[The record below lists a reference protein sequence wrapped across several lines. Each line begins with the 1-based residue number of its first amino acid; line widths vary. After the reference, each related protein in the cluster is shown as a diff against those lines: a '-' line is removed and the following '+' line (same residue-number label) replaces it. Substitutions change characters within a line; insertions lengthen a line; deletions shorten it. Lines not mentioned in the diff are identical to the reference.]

1 MSTNGKLAQGK
12 LRTPP
17 SKPGTLHA
25 LQLRIW
31 RALSHAETL
40 MARAEGEP
48 LEVQIKVLNTFCQ
61 CALTYLSS
69 IKAKDYAV
77 HPAGEHPYDEHH

>member
-31 RALSHAETL
+31 RALSRAETL
-40 MARAEGEP
+40 MAQAEGEP
-48 LEVQIKVLNTFCQ
+48 LELQIKVMNTFCQ
-61 CALTYLSS
+61 CALAYLSS
-69 IKAKDYAV
+69 IKAMDYNT
-77 HPAGEHPYDEHH
+77 HPVGEPPYGD